1 MLSLSLQPLQQS
13 MTDCL
18 RSVPVSV
25 LMSAGALVSPPE
37 HLTAFGPILDG
48 VVVVPVDPRPLHQSA
63 LLNQMT
69 SSSSSSL
76 SSSSSSSNAHN
87 QQQHLL
93 PLPPRAFDLLVGA
106 TTADGP
112 CLFSE
117 EERTKGLEAGRRA
130 AYCQAWFEMSLTS
143 TSSRST

>member
-1 MLSLSLQPLQQS
+1 

-48 VVVVPVDPRPLHQSA
+48 VVVPVDPRPLHQSA

-69 SSSSSSL
+69 YSFSSFSPSSF
-76 SSSSSSSNAHN
+76 SSSSSNGHN
-87 QQQHLL
+87 QQHSLL

-112 CLFSE
+112 E
-117 EERTKGLEAGRRA
+117 
-130 AYCQAWFEMSLTS
+130 
-143 TSSRST
+143 

>member
-1 MLSLSLQPLQQS
+1 

-18 RSVPVSV
+18 CSVPVSDV
-25 LMSAGALVSPPE
+25 DERRGVVSPPE

-69 SSSSSSL
+69 YSFSSSSL
-76 SSSSSSSNAHN
+76 SSSSSSSSSNGHN
-87 QQQHLL
+87 QQHCLL
-93 PLPPRAFDLLVGA
+93 PLPSRAFDLLVGA

-112 CLFSE
+112 E
-117 EERTKGLEAGRRA
+117 
-130 AYCQAWFEMSLTS
+130 
-143 TSSRST
+143 